1 MEKTISEILSDLKTD
16 DTPTEALTE
25 MQRDV
30 LRSQCV
36 AMMFAKTQESIAI
49 SSMVIFGTYGNSI
62 MQEGFR
68 LLTDAIRNN
77 VGSGVLGDLISSMT
91 ATPPAPP
98 TAKGPAKRPAKGPSK
113 PKLVVDNAPLKRKP
127 GRPRKTPV
135 APPAE

>member
-1 MEKTISEILSDLKTD
+1 
-16 DTPTEALTE
+16 
-25 MQRDV
+25 
-30 LRSQCV
+30 
-36 AMMFAKTQESIAI
+36 MMFAKTQESIAI

-68 LLTDAIRNN
+68 LLTDAIRTS
-77 VGSGVLGDLISSMT
+77 VESGAMTDLISLT
-91 ATPPAPP
+91 VGIRPKGVDAP

>member
-16 DTPTEALTE
+16 ETPTETLTE

-36 AMMFAKTQESIAI
+36 AMMFARTQESVAI
-49 SSMVIFGTYGNSI
+49 SSLVIFGAYGNSI

-68 LLTDAIRNN
+68 LLTAAIRTS
-77 VGSGVLGDLISSMT
+77 VESGVLTDLISSMT
-91 ATPPAPP
+91 AAPPAPP
-98 TAKGPAKRPAKGPSK
+98 TAKGPAKRPAKGPAK